1 MIAPVQTGVRQI
13 ALLGNPNTGKTT
25 LFNALTGLSQR
36 TANYPGVTI
45 EPKLG
50 LAEPGLEVVDLPGTY
65 SLAAYSLDE
74 LAAVNVLLGAVE
86 GGPKPSAALVVVDAS
101 NLERNLYLVTQVMET
116 GLPMVIALN
125 MVDAAET
132 SGIRVD
138 AVELSRALKLPVIP
152 TVATQGVG
160 LPEIRK
166 AMRDAIDA
174 PPPETPWRWPEQLQQ
189 VFADL
194 KDACGEGFLVR
205 RALLDEGSAVEQALT
220 EERGTHAREALAAA
234 RKRLQAEGA
243 SPALLETRM
252 RYGWINEV
260 ASRCVQRRT
269 VPESLTDRLDR
280 VLTHRVWGTP
290 VFVLAM
296 TAMFLVIFEGATPF
310 MDWMNQAF
318 SWLGAKIPAAFA
330 GTALAGGALESLLT
344 NGVVAGVGA
353 VLIFLPQIVFLF
365 FFVALLEDCGY
376 LARAALLMDR
386 PLRFCGLS
394 GHSFIPLMSCFACA
408 VPGIMA
414 TRTIPDRRDRLATM
428 LVAPLMTC
436 SARLPVYV
444 LMIAAF
450 VPAQRLWGFLPLQ
463 GLVFTG
469 LYFLGILVAIPV
481 AWLVKRLLLRG
492 GESHFLLEL
501 PSYRKPLAK
510 NVALR
515 VWDGARAFVIRA
527 GSAIFALS
535 ILVWALSYYPRTAS
549 VGREYDALRQE
560 AQATL
565 AGEALESRVAEL
577 DQHEASVYL
586 RQSYLA
592 RMGQFIEPLVKPLGW
607 DWRIGMAVISS
618 LPAREVVVSTM
629 QIIFDLGEAGEEEQ
643 DEATFRSSL
652 QAVKGA
658 DGAPLFNLPVALS
671 IMVFF
676 ALCCQCGATLA
687 TLYKE
692 SGSWRWPALAFVYMT
707 VLAYAG
713 GLIAFQVANR
723 MLV

>member
-1 MIAPVQTGVRQI
+1 MIAPVRSGVRQV

-45 EPKLG
+45 EPKVG
-50 LAEPGLEVVDLPGTY
+50 LVEPGLEVIDLPGTY

-74 LAAVNVLLGAVE
+74 LAAVNVLLGALAD
-86 GGPKPSAALVVVDAS
+86 GPKPSVALVVVDAS
-101 NLERNLYLVTQVMET
+101 NLARNLYLVTQVMET
-116 GLPMVIALN
+116 GLPIVIALN
-125 MVDAAET
+125 MVDAAEAA
-132 SGIRVD
+132 GIRID
-138 AVELSRALKLPVIP
+138 AAELTRALKLPVIP
-152 TVATQGVG
+152 TVATRGVG

-166 AMRDAIDA
+166 ALREAIDA
-174 PPPETPWRWPEQLQQ
+174 PPPETPWRWPEPLRQA
-189 VFADL
+189 FDDL

-205 RALLDEGSAVEQALT
+205 RALLDEGGAVEQALT
-220 EERGTHAREALAAA
+220 EERGKHAREALAAA
-234 RKRLQAEGA
+234 RRRLQGEGV

-252 RYGWINEV
+252 RYGWIDEAV
-260 ASRCVQRRT
+260 ARCLQRRP
-269 VPESLTDRLDR
+269 VPERPTDRLDA
-280 VLTHRVWGTP
+280 VLTHRVWGTL

-296 TAMFLVIFEGATPF
+296 TAMFLIIFEGATPF
-310 MDWMNQAF
+310 MEWIDEGFA
-318 SWLGAKIPAAFA
+318 WLSARIPAAFA

-353 VLIFLPQIVFLF
+353 VLVFLPQIAFLF
-365 FFVALLEDCGY
+365 FFLALLEDCGY

-386 PLRFCGLS
+386 LLRFCGLS

-408 VPGIMA
+408 VPGLMA

-450 VPAQRLWGFLPLQ
+450 VPAQRLWGLLPQQ
-463 GLVFTG
+463 GLVFAG
-469 LYFLGILVAIPV
+469 LYFLGILVAIPM

-492 GESHFLLEL
+492 GESMFLLEL
-501 PSYRKPLAK
+501 PTYRRPIAK

-515 VWDGARAFVIRA
+515 VWDGVRSFVVRA
-527 GSAIFALS
+527 GSIIVALS
-535 ILVWALSYYPRTAS
+535 ILVWALSYYPRS
-549 VGREYDALRQE
+549 ERVQREYDGLRRQAQAALTGEALSARMAELDRQE
-560 AQATL
+560 AGAF
-565 AGEALESRVAEL
+565 
-577 DQHEASVYL
+577 L

-592 RMGQFIEPLVKPLGW
+592 RMGQFVEPLVKPLGW
-607 DWRIGMAVISS
+607 DWRIGMAAISA
-618 LPAREVVVSTM
+618 LPAREVVVSTL
-629 QIIFDLGEAGEEEQ
+629 QIVFDLGEVGEGERA
-643 DEATFRSSL
+643 EAAFRARL
-652 QAVKGA
+652 QRVEGA
-658 DGAPLFNLPVALS
+658 DGRPLFDLPVALS

-707 VLAYAG
+707 VLAYIGAFIAYRAAAG
-713 GLIAFQVANR
+713 WSD
-723 MLV
+723 

>member
-1 MIAPVQTGVRQI
+1 
-13 ALLGNPNTGKTT
+13 
-25 LFNALTGLSQR
+25 
-36 TANYPGVTI
+36 
-45 EPKLG
+45 
-50 LAEPGLEVVDLPGTY
+50 
-65 SLAAYSLDE
+65 
-74 LAAVNVLLGAVE
+74 
-86 GGPKPSAALVVVDAS
+86 
-101 NLERNLYLVTQVMET
+101 
-116 GLPMVIALN
+116 
-125 MVDAAET
+125 
-132 SGIRVD
+132 
-138 AVELSRALKLPVIP
+138 
-152 TVATQGVG
+152 
-160 LPEIRK
+160 
-166 AMRDAIDA
+166 
-174 PPPETPWRWPEQLQQ
+174 
-189 VFADL
+189 
-194 KDACGEGFLVR
+194 
-205 RALLDEGSAVEQALT
+205 
-220 EERGTHAREALAAA
+220 
-234 RKRLQAEGA
+234 
-243 SPALLETRM
+243 
-252 RYGWINEV
+252 
-260 ASRCVQRRT
+260 
-269 VPESLTDRLDR
+269 
-280 VLTHRVWGTP
+280 
-290 VFVLAM
+290 
-296 TAMFLVIFEGATPF
+296 
-310 MDWMNQAF
+310 
-318 SWLGAKIPAAFA
+318 
-330 GTALAGGALESLLT
+330 
-344 NGVVAGVGA
+344 
-353 VLIFLPQIVFLF
+353 
-365 FFVALLEDCGY
+365 
-376 LARAALLMDR
+376 
-386 PLRFCGLS
+386 
-394 GHSFIPLMSCFACA
+394 
-408 VPGIMA
+408 
-414 TRTIPDRRDRLATM
+414 M

-515 VWDGARAFVIRA
+515 VWGGARAFVIRA

-586 RQSYLA
+586 RQSYLS

-643 DEATFRSSL
+643 DEAAFRSSL

-713 GLIAFQVANR
+713 GFIAFQVANR